1 MFKAQLLRRLLHL
14 RRQVGLDLFKPPLQ
28 QGDGLGDGLVVGGLQ
43 FVSPAI
49 AVAFVHVEVQAGPL
63 LADVPGELLSAG
75 GQAQGSTQG
84 IDDGL
89 GVFPAG
95 IGAEVPGPVLRHL
108 ACQGEPG
115 IGLVGQADI
124 GIALVV
130 LEQDVI
136 PGLVPLDEGA
146 LQHQGLELAVG
157 DDHVE
162 VVDLADHGPGLLGM
176 GGGVL
181 KILGD
186 PIFQRLGFAH
196 IDDGVLG
203 ILHDIYA
210 RLQGQTVCFFF
221 QFIKGHGRRSP
232 FPHIFRSD
240 TSKKAPQRGAFLLD
254 SWLTQRN
261 RKRSSYTEPRP
272 LPSRRG
278 RPRSA

>member
-43 FVSPAI
+43 LVPPAI

-75 GQAQGSTQG
+75 GQAQGGAQG

-89 GVFPAG
+89 GVLPAG
-95 IGAEVPGPVLRHL
+95 IGAEIPGPVLRHL
-108 ACQGEPG
+108 AGQGEPG

-210 RLQGQTVCFFF
+210 RLQGQTVGFFF
-221 QFIKGHGRRSP
+221 QFVKGHDRPSPLLRAFIFRTRQKRRRSAAP
-232 FPHIFRSD
+232 FC
-240 TSKKAPQRGAFLLD
+240 
-254 SWLTQRN
+254 LTVG
-261 RKRSSYTEPRP
+261 
-272 LPSRRG
+272 L
-278 RPRSA
+278 SA